1 MIGTILGDVIGS
13 RFEWHNVKAKNF
25 GPLFDARRCACTD
38 DSVLT
43 VAVADAI
50 LNKTKDGISYKKS
63 LLHFAKDHPNA
74 GFGGR
79 FKKWFKEKPHNP
91 YYSYG
96 NGSAMRVSA
105 VGFAFDS
112 LEEVLREAENSALP
126 THNHPEGIKGAQ
138 AVATAIWMAR
148 KGHSKTEI
156 KAEITNRFG
165 YDLNRSLEMIRPTY
179 KFDVSC
185 MGSVPEAIIAFL
197 EGSDVENTIRSAISI
212 GGDSD
217 TIAAIAG
224 GIAEAYFQR
233 NPKAMIKLVENVKEL
248 KPFLK
253 REEDLYDV
261 TVAFYEKY
269 MPDSPLLSVLK

>member
-50 LNKTKDGISYKKS
+50 LNKKKDGISYKKS
-63 LLHFAKDHPNA
+63 LLHFAKNHPNA

-79 FKKWFKEKPHNP
+79 FKEWFKEKPHKP

-179 KFDVSC
+179 KFNVSC